1 MSDWREN
8 SISCRRTISSS
19 TQTTARQQRSP
30 RSSSRSCKGGSQ
42 PGNLAG
48 SCAIVVSS
56 TALPYARWRPLGNRL
71 RRARRRRS
79 PLTRPKLIRPAV
91 TISKNEGIIGVLAAT
106 ATSRQG
112 KVGPRPQLE
121 GRSLHDCEIIR
132 VLLTAIEHLHQ
143 TVMAIGVTSRF
154 RTGRCRALRHLGVYL
169 GEWAAVP

>member
-1 MSDWREN
+1 M
-8 SISCRRTISSS
+8 
-19 TQTTARQQRSP
+19 
-30 RSSSRSCKGGSQ
+30 
-42 PGNLAG
+42 
-48 SCAIVVSS
+48 VSS